1 MKIKTPFVNIV
12 RHSEVNKRAQYG
24 IIRKNYAMVKAMT

>member
-12 RHSEVNKRAQYG
+12 RHSEVHTRAQYG

>member
-12 RHSEVNKRAQYG
+12 RHSEVHARAQYG
-24 IIRKNYAMVKAMT
+24 LIRKNYAMVKVMT